1 MNWLVSSYEYLII
14 QSCCFP
20 SKKEA
25 IIKENEFV
33 DNENNN
39 TKLNSDNEGS
49 KYYTRF
55 KLE

>member
-1 MNWLVSSYEYLII
+1 MIFSYV

-33 DNENNN
+33 DEENNN
-39 TKLNSDNEGS
+39 TKLNSDNDGC
-49 KYYTRF
+49 KFFY
-55 KLE
+55 L

>member
-1 MNWLVSSYEYLII
+1 MNWFVSFSKIIIYII

-20 SKKEA
+20 SKKES
-25 IIKENEFV
+25 IIKENDFV

-49 KYYTRF
+49 K
-55 KLE
+55 L